1 MVFLISWQMLS
12 KINKYLRGK
21 LMLTDNASKL
31 FAFIFYMWTCSC
43 NFIAYKQLLFL
54 INPKLRITKYIILC
68 KNHNS
73 YNKFNSISSCSS
85 ENIMTAR
92 ISPFLFNLC
101 PKVSIFSLRISEAST
116 VVSISGCN
124 NSCLRVKKK
133 VATNFLEYGHNS
145 SCMLWPSFHTKRF

>member
-1 MVFLISWQMLS
+1 
-12 KINKYLRGK
+12 
-21 LMLTDNASKL
+21 MLTDNASKL

-43 NFIAYKQLLFL
+43 NFIAYKVTISNQ
-54 INPKLRITKYIILC
+54 PKLRITKYIILR

-101 PKVSIFSLRISEAST
+101 PKVPMVSLRISEAST
-116 VVSISGCN
+116 VVSISGRN

-133 VATNFLEYGHNS
+133 VAINFLEYGHNS
-145 SCMLWPSFHTKRF
+145 SSMLWPSFHTKRS